1 MKYLLL
7 MYADEKGGANLPK
20 DQMDAWLLRIRE
32 WSQAMQ
38 KAGVLVQASGLHP
51 TSAAVTV
58 RVRDGKKAV
67 THGPFAETREQLGGF
82 YLLECKD
89 IDEASDW
96 AAKAPGAA
104 YGSVEVR
111 PLWDMDLMAA
121 IEAARARGYLR
132 K

>member
-7 MYADEKGGANLPK
+7 MYADEKGGASLPR
-20 DQMDAWLLRIRE
+20 DQMDAWLLKIRD

-38 KAGVLVQASGLHP
+38 KAGVLVKSSGLHP

-58 RVRDGKKAV
+58 RVRDGKKSV

-82 YLLECKD
+82 YVLECKD
-89 IDEASDW
+89 IDEACDW
-96 AAKAPGAA
+96 AAKAPGAL

-121 IEAARARGYLR
+121 IEAAREQGYLR

>member
-20 DQMDAWLLRIRE
+20 DQMDAWLLRIRD

-58 RVRDGKKAV
+58 RLRDGKRLV

-82 YLLECKD
+82 YVLECKD

-96 AAKAPGAA
+96 AGKAPGAV

-111 PLWDMDLMAA
+111 PLWDMDLTAA
-121 IEAARARGYLR
+121 IEAARARGFLR